1 MIVTPWQISTWT
13 PICIRP
19 SLVDQAAASYR
30 LLAVEADTGPADGLL
45 RGHVVYGAAADSGC
59 AALAWEWAEMKPR
72 VIAMSDP
79 MTIISNIRLQQDQS
93 DVDEDARLLFLHG
106 LIGRVDWQA
115 EVRDVL
121 AWRRRRTARVVAADP
136 SANQAFVRRG
146 QARA

>member
-13 PICIRP
+13 PICISP
-19 SLVDQAAASYR
+19 SVVDEAAARYR
-30 LLAVEADTGPADGLL
+30 LLAVEADADPAGGLL

-59 AALAWEWAEMKPR
+59 AAVAWEWAEMKPR

-79 MTIISNIRLQQDQS
+79 MTIISNIQLQQDQG
-93 DVDEDARLLFLHG
+93 DVDDDARLLFLHG

-121 AWRRRRTARVVAADP
+121 ALRRRRSARVVVADP
-136 SANQAFVRRG
+136 SANQAFALRD